1 MHIELAI
8 SFAHVWVFFRF
19 AWASELTA
27 WRKMSSL
34 FSLQSDM
41 IRFLWSIDMFAIL
54 YRICSINF
62 FCISFISFLFIIL
75 IMISHFLQSDDR
87 SSLKHCFL
95 IIISS
100 LVMFTHI
107 VIFIERY
114 MLLCICNCLLSSWTD
129 VFSFYTFF
137 MMNTFWFIYQKYVV
151 YVACNIYKAWFLC
164 WFFS

>member
-1 MHIELAI
+1 
-8 SFAHVWVFFRF
+8 
-19 AWASELTA
+19 
-27 WRKMSSL
+27 MSL
-34 FSLQSDM
+34 LLSLQSDT
-41 IRFLWSIDMFAIL
+41 IRFLWFVNTFAIFC
-54 YRICSINF
+54 RMCSINF
-62 FCISFISFLFIIL
+62 FCIFFISFLFIIL
-75 IMISHFLQSDDR
+75 IMISHLLQSNDR
-87 SSLKHCFL
+87 SSLRRYFF
-95 IIISS
+95 IVISS

-129 VFSFYTFF
+129 VFSFCTFF